1 MAQKC
6 VFAPAE
12 AVLAHGETAAVLGE
26 SSEKHTLAFSAPS
39 ICPELVLTNRRFSKS
54 EKGGLQWKHTK
65 GVFSFAH
72 CTLTLWCWLSPVV
85 ETSAPGRFPTSA
97 MLPPQRNTVPFLS
110 FASMSVPSLSWQ
122 KIVLREKT
130 AQQRAVPHALDPVL
144 LLTLAGSFSFLQNR
158 PLLSSVF
165 VLFSPKPVLATDHRL
180 AVENRRNGTF
190 SHRGVF
196 ILLLA
201 QQQPLLGPA
210 LQLVHSADKI
220 GAE

>member
-12 AVLAHGETAAVLGE
+12 EVLAHGETAAVLGE

-130 AQQRAVPHALDPVL
+130 AQKRGGFARTCRHRSRPSSDPRRL
-144 LLTLAGSFSFLQNR
+144 LLLPAKQIASFISFR
-158 PLLSSVF
+158 TV
-165 VLFSPKPVLATDHRL
+165 
-180 AVENRRNGTF
+180 
-190 SHRGVF
+190 
-196 ILLLA
+196 
-201 QQQPLLGPA
+201 QPQACLGN
-210 LQLVHSADKI
+210 
-220 GAE
+220 